1 MRLRSATVALLAL
14 ALSWAASDAC
24 ARSRERIS
32 GAYSVDGLGLGEPV
46 VPDSWAYKRYK
57 CARSEQYA
65 EAVFCKFKE
74 VKDGAVQSTTILHR
88 LDNTAIYINRDIS
101 PAFFDIA
108 GVEDEIG
115 RLSKR
120 FGKPRQILQ
129 STRGIIAIWGGI
141 ELRSVSPAAASVLA
155 RGKSPKLGFLVD
167 FLDNFEDSAR
177 SGSPVYQLEGGP
189 GFVWAASFK
198 SGAHKSSLRFFAAD
212 PAQMR
217 RLPSPYDAPPSDE
230 ATPPAAPGPGG
241 SATQV
246 QMNLDGGVYV
256 VPVRF
261 NEAITLNAV
270 VDSGATDVS
279 VPADVV
285 MTLVRTGTIT
295 DDDFL
300 GEQTYRLADGS
311 QVPSQR
317 FRLRSLKVGDIAI
330 ENVEASIAD
339 VKATIL
345 LGQSFLGRFHSWS
358 VDNNRH
364 LLILH

>member
-167 FLDNFEDSAR
+167 FLDNFEDFLAR

-230 ATPPAAPGPGG
+230 ATPPAARGPGRKRHTG
-241 SATQV
+241 ADEFGRGR
-246 QMNLDGGVYV
+246 LCG
-256 VPVRF
+256 
-261 NEAITLNAV
+261 
-270 VDSGATDVS
+270 SGALQRGDNLECRGRQRRNRRQRS
-279 VPADVV
+279 RGRRHDLGAHGNHHGRRFFRRAD
-285 MTLVRTGTIT
+285 L
-295 DDDFL
+295 
-300 GEQTYRLADGS
+300 
-311 QVPSQR
+311 
-317 FRLRSLKVGDIAI
+317 
-330 ENVEASIAD
+330 
-339 VKATIL
+339 
-345 LGQSFLGRFHSWS
+345 
-358 VDNNRH
+358 
-364 LLILH
+364 